1 MPQKRLR
8 LTKISQEKSE
18 WCGLA
23 AAEMVLRYLR
33 TKLNKRRRGLGLRAL
48 SRDDIRQCM
57 LANKLPNRSN
67 CCDNPMPGNCNV
79 GINAQDVGDLY
90 IRNTVASTP
99 VSQPIDFP
107 TLTNEIEARRPVEV
121 AYERNGGGHLVIV
134 RGYRKD
140 RNNREFVTVND
151 PWPFFQSGELTFDD
165 FQADEDGRPW
175 SKTWTGIR
183 PQ

>member
-1 MPQKRLR
+1 
-8 LTKISQEKSE
+8 
-18 WCGLA
+18 
-23 AAEMVLRYLR
+23 
-33 TKLNKRRRGLGLRAL
+33 
-48 SRDDIRQCM
+48 
-57 LANKLPNRSN
+57 
-67 CCDNPMPGNCNV
+67 MPGNCNV